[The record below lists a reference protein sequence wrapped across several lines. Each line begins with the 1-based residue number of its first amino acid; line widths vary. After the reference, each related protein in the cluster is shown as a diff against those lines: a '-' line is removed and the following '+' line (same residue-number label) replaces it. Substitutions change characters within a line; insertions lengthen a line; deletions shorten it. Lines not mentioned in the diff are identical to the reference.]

1 MSDAQFDEIFEKLGI
16 VISDIIKKREYQTI
30 RGDIIYNKFIDK
42 FDYKSPVIKTAIKS
56 QKSRIINLFNENI
69 DNFKNF
75 CSYHTENI
83 DTGVRT
89 IINFI
94 VDVSNDSEIERQWD
108 RYKSKLLRGGK
119 IRKSIKTIKSN
130 YKKTTTK
137 PRKWSQ
143 KYKNSINCR
152 RPKGFSQKQHCKY
165 GRKNNLK
172 TIL

>member
-16 VISDIIKKREYQTI
+16 VISDIIKKKEYQTI
-30 RGDIIYNKFIDK
+30 TGIIIYNKFIDK
-42 FDYKSPVIKTAIKS
+42 FDYTSPVIKTAIKS
-56 QKSRIINLFNENI
+56 QKPRIINLFNENI
-69 DNFKNF
+69 DQFKNF
-75 CSYHTENI
+75 CSYHTENV

-94 VDVSNDSEIERQWD
+94 VDLANNSELEREWE

-119 IRKSIKTIKSN
+119 IRKSMKNRS
-130 YKKTTTK
+130 KKTTTKKTITK

-165 GRKNNLK
+165 GRKK
-172 TIL
+172 